1 MKFLYL
7 CCFLLLFF
15 PSAFSQRAVQPL
27 QPAKGPGGTE
37 YPCTGLVVVDS
48 ANVAGGYW
56 IYQPVEVLPDT
67 APLVIFLH
75 GFGCYNPMIYG
86 KWIRHLVGKGNVV
99 IMPRYQDRLLQP
111 RASEFSD
118 VVAGSIQRAMD
129 YLRQHSATPVAFDR
143 PVLIGHSYG
152 GVLAADLLLHFSE
165 KKLPKPAAA
174 LICQPGT
181 NVFRGGRIRNYEGF
195 PDDVNLLLVV
205 AKNDLLVSR
214 RISKQIYRH
223 TAHLKNRD
231 MLILNPD
238 RHGRP
243 PLAAGHRACHATD
256 PAFDNGVR
264 TFSAKYALFHIPTDA
279 ADYYGSWKL
288 ADALIDCTLRD
299 TNCASAFGGSPAQTG
314 LGFWSDGVAVEPLRL
329 WDPK

>member
-1 MKFLYL
+1 M
-7 CCFLLLFF
+7 
-15 PSAFSQRAVQPL
+15 
-27 QPAKGPGGTE
+27 TI
-37 YPCTGLVVVDS
+37 DS
-48 ANVAGGYW
+48 AQEAGGFW
-56 IYQPVEVLPDT
+56 IYQPAEVLPDT

-111 RASEFSD
+111 RAREFSAI
-118 VVAGSIQRAMD
+118 VAGGIHKAMN
-129 YLRQHSATPVAFDR
+129 YLRQHSATPVALDR

-165 KKLPKPAAA
+165 KNLPKPAAA
-174 LICQPGT
+174 LICQAGT
-181 NVFRGGRIRNYEGF
+181 NIFRGGRIKNFEGF
-195 PDDVNLLLVV
+195 PGDVNLLLVM

-223 TAHLKNRD
+223 TAHLNNRD

-264 TFSAKYALFHIPTDA
+264 TFSARYALFHIPTDA
-279 ADYYGSWKL
+279 ADYNGYWKL
-288 ADALIDCTLRD
+288 ADALIDCTLRGV
-299 TNCASAFGGSPAQTG
+299 NCESAFGGTPAQTG
-314 LGFWSDGVAVEPLRL
+314 LGFWSDGEAVEPLRL
-329 WDPK
+329 WAPK

>member
-1 MKFLYL
+1 MGYR
-7 CCFLLLFF
+7 
-15 PSAFSQRAVQPL
+15 SAD
-27 QPAKGPGGTE
+27 
-37 YPCTGLVVVDS
+37 LVVIDS
-48 ANVAGGYW
+48 AGGAGGYW
-56 IYQPVEVLPDT
+56 IYLPAEILPDT

-111 RASEFSD
+111 RAREFSD
-118 VVAGSIQRAMD
+118 ITARSIQRAID
-129 YLRQHSATPVAFDR
+129 HLRQHSATPVGFDR

-174 LICQPGT
+174 LICQAGT
-181 NVFRGGRIRNYEGF
+181 NIFRGGRVRNYEGF
-195 PDDVNLLLVV
+195 PEELSLLLVV

-223 TAHLKNRD
+223 TTHLKKRE

-256 PAFDNGVR
+256 PDFDNGVR
-264 TFSAKYALFHIPTDA
+264 TFSARYALFNIPTDA
-279 ADYYGSWKL
+279 ADFYGYWKL
-288 ADALIDCTLRD
+288 ADALIDCTLRE
-299 TNCASAFGGSPAQTG
+299 TNCESAFGGTPAQTG
-314 LGFWSDGVAVEPLRL
+314 LGYWSDGKAVEQLRL
-329 WDPK
+329 WTPD

>member
-1 MKFLYL
+1 MKFLSL
-7 CCFLLLFF
+7 CCFLLL
-15 PSAFSQRAVQPL
+15 AFHSPEAQRPLQPL
-27 QPAKGPGGTE
+27 QPAGGPGGAD
-37 YPCTGLVVVDS
+37 YPCADFLVIDS
-48 ANVAGGYW
+48 ADAAGGYW
-56 IYQPVEVLPDT
+56 IYLPAGALPDT

-86 KWIRHLVGKGNVV
+86 KWLRHLALKGNVV

-111 RASEFSD
+111 RAREFSD
-118 VVAGSIQRAMD
+118 IIAGSILHAMD
-129 YLRQHSATPVAFDR
+129 YLRQNGVTPVGLDR

-174 LICQPGT
+174 LICQAGT
-181 NVFRGGRIRNYEGF
+181 NIFRGGRIRSYEGF
-195 PDDVNLLLVV
+195 PEDVNLLLVV

-214 RISKQIYRH
+214 RISKRIFRH
-223 TAHLKNRD
+223 TAHLKNRE

-256 PAFDNGVR
+256 ESFDNGVR

-279 ADYYGSWKL
+279 ADYNGYWKL

-299 TNCASAFGGSPAQTG
+299 VGCESAFGGTPAQTS
-314 LGFWSDGVAVEPLRL
+314 LGEWSDGVPIEPLRP
-329 WDPK
+329 WAPK